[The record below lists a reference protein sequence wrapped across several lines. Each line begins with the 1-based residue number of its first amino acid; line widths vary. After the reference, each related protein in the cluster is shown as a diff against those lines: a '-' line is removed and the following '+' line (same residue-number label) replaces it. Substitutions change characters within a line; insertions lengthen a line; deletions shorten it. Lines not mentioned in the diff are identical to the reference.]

1 MVKRKKSKQTVEEA
15 SKPKKVHKPKLT
27 RIGYQLTFWIVILGL
42 VAQIIMA
49 IIVYPRLP
57 AQIPESW
64 AGFLFEGQTIPS
76 WIVFVLFPVGE
87 IVLFLVTIF
96 SPRDAQG
103 KLVMESGKAWTLI
116 LLALF
121 FTLLQY
127 SAFLL

>member
-1 MVKRKKSKQTVEEA
+1 MAKRRKSKQTVEEA
-15 SKPKKVHKPKLT
+15 SKPKKVHEPKLT
-27 RIGYQLTFWIVILGL
+27 RAGYQITFWVVVLGF
-42 VAQIIMA
+42 VAQVVMA
-49 IIVYPRLP
+49 IMVYPHLP
-57 AQIPESW
+57 AQIPARW

-87 IVLFLVTIF
+87 IVLLLVTIF
-96 SPRDAQG
+96 SPRDDQG